1 LELPDPDSTPAWRR
15 CQMRKDAQAAKFD
28 PEHYIADYMMAEDL
42 EHALAYVPQTL
53 DGRPWTPA
61 EQDTLVQ
68 LPRREYLPDAD
79 ATAAADLAGL
89 LFASCYDQRCSAGER
104 NCESAWTISR
114 VCPSLSSLDSMTDPE
129 SAIRA
134 AYARSL
140 AYPLYRNTRVSDAV
154 LLDLKRLVQADP
166 ETLRARLLR
175 TLVDVKHVFEA
186 TTMLRIFS
194 DIFLTDYCIWI
205 QHVPEAAL
213 VVLAKQIQASA
224 VPHDWL
230 PWDIHR
236 LERYA
241 EQVASGDVPDDDEP
255 IWRWPEEL
263 EREDT
268 EGGAH
273 HDEIKSGESN
283 RHVQSDYPKREVRIS
298 AVAQPGSSDSE
309 DFGIRPVSTRLIA
322 KPSSAKTVDL
332 LNSPPVAESEL
343 DNSSGDSS
351 AESSSDSES
360 ESILSEALVSSV
372 EFRSRAR
379 IEATGSTLVQNAHAS
394 KA

>member
-1 LELPDPDSTPAWRR
+1 MPAWRR
-15 CQMRKDAQAAKFD
+15 CQLRKDTQAAKFD
-28 PEHYIADYMMAEDL
+28 PDHYIADYMLAEDL
-42 EHALAYVPQTL
+42 EHALMYAPQTL
-53 DGRPWTPA
+53 DGQPWTLA

-68 LPRREYLPDAD
+68 LPRREYLRDAD

-114 VCPSLSSLDSMTDPE
+114 VCPSLSPLDSMTDPE

-140 AYPLYRNTRVSDAV
+140 AYPLYRSTRVSDAV

-175 TLVDVKHVFEA
+175 TLIDVKHVFEA

-213 VVLAKQIQASA
+213 AVLAQQIQESA
-224 VPHDWL
+224 VPHDCL

-236 LERYA
+236 LERFA
-241 EQVASGDVPDDDEP
+241 EQAASGDVPEDDEP
-255 IWRWPEEL
+255 IWQWPHEL
-263 EREDT
+263 ERDGT
-268 EGGAH
+268 VDGAQR
-273 HDEIKSGESN
+273 DEVKSAESN
-283 RHVQSDYPKREVRIS
+283 RHVQSDYAKREVRIS
-298 AVAQPGSSDSE
+298 AVAHPGLPDSE
-309 DFGIRPVSTRLIA
+309 GFGIRPVSTRLIA
-322 KPSSAKTVDL
+322 EQSGASIVDL
-332 LNSPPVAESEL
+332 LNTLPVAESES
-343 DNSSGDSS
+343 DDSSGSSS
-351 AESSSDSES
+351 AETSSDSED
-360 ESILSEALVSSV
+360 ESTVSDALAGSAVLRSSARMEAPG
-372 EFRSRAR
+372 
-379 IEATGSTLVQNAHAS
+379 TTLAQNAHAS